1 MSARAP
7 MAWRAELD
15 PAERKEL
22 TSELS
27 CALLG
32 YWHGDPTDDVLAR
45 VAEVLTEWQ
54 ELAAVPDR
62 IRPGDTV
69 SLRDFEGGGTS

>member
-1 MSARAP
+1 MSRDP

-22 TSELS
+22 ASELA

-32 YWHGDPTDDVLAR
+32 YWHDDPTDEVLAS
-45 VAEVLTEWQ
+45 AAAVLAEWQ

-69 SLRDFEGGGTS
+69 SLSNFEGGDL

>member
-1 MSARAP
+1 MSRDP

-22 TSELS
+22 VSELS
-27 CALLG
+27 GALLG
-32 YWHGDPTDDVLAR
+32 YWQGDPTDEVLAS
-45 VAEVLTEWQ
+45 VAEVLAEWQ

-69 SLRDFEGGGTS
+69 SLSDFEGGDTS